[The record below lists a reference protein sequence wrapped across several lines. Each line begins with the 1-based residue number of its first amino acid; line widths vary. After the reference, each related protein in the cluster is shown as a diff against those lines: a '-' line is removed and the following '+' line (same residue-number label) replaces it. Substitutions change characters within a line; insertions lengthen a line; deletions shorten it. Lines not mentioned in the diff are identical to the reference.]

1 MGTTGARG
9 GAARGGGRPEWP
21 GVRDLRGAAALAGA
35 RPGALLWLGSLW
47 PMADCS
53 SALISPTMA
62 ASLPGEGGEG
72 RGCAGWGLRQCERER
87 GCEGGVGVKVKARVW
102 VGVGVRVRV
111 RVQVRVRARGWGLGP
126 GGGERSSP
134 PTQPASFSVKGVVG
148 KMSS

>member
-9 GAARGGGRPEWP
+9 RAARGGGRPEWP

-35 RPGALLWLGSLW
+35 WPGALLWLGSLW

-72 RGCAGWGLRQCERER
+72 K
-87 GCEGGVGVKVKARVW
+87 GGVRAGASGSVSVSVGASVVW
-102 VGVGVRVRV
+102 V
-111 RVQVRVRARGWGLGP
+111 
-126 GGGERSSP
+126 
-134 PTQPASFSVKGVVG
+134 
-148 KMSS
+148 